1 VRILHFLGI
10 GRLPRRPM
18 VDATG
23 GTERVIIE
31 ISRIQKRR
39 GHEVTIAWMGDEAWE
54 GRWEGVRLLHL
65 EPYSLSR
72 WRFGR
77 QLRLANLIRFGRFDL
92 VHLHEYLRTS
102 FFESRPIVMQFH
114 NNPLDGLDAVAFR
127 KEAEPY
133 WAQVGRS
140 STQIAVSHFVKG
152 RLQSAHQEAGPSALP
167 ANIVTN
173 YSAVHSK
180 ALSPT
185 VMSGERARVR
195 QELGLKDSD
204 VLFLFAGALRPEK
217 GVDYLARAFARLANE
232 NDNAYLAIAGG
243 SRLWI
248 ESGWLWGKSLEITER
263 EVLDTLQPAMERK
276 RAFMLGIVSPA
287 NIGAY
292 YAAADV
298 FVLPSMFQE
307 TFGLVILEAFSAG
320 LPVIAFRSGGIPEL
334 VEDRKNGIL
343 VDQGDE
349 DGLFRSMRELMLDRD
364 LRVRFGAEG
373 EKTAARFSWETTVDR
388 LEAIYQDI
396 LKPRIV
402 SAHGR

>member
-1 VRILHFLGI
+1 MKILHYLGI
-10 GRLPRRPM
+10 GRLPRQPM

-23 GTERVIIE
+23 GTERVTLE
-31 ISRIQKRR
+31 LSKIQARR

-54 GRWEGVRLLHL
+54 GRWHGVRLLHL
-65 EPYSLSR
+65 KPYSVSR
-72 WRFGR
+72 RQFGH

-92 VHLHEYLRTS
+92 VHLHEHLRTNY
-102 FFESRPIVMQFH
+102 FRSRPIVMQFH
-114 NNPLDGLDAVAFR
+114 NNPLDGLDPAAFTR
-127 KEAEPY
+127 EAQPY

-140 STQIAVSHFVKG
+140 STQIAVSDFVKK
-152 RLQSAHQEAGPSALP
+152 RLQLAHQEAGPNALP

-180 ALSPT
+180 APCPQN
-185 VMSGERARVR
+185 MKADRARIR
-195 QELGLKDSD
+195 QELGLKDND

-217 GVDYLARAFARLANE
+217 GVDYLARAFTRLADKNE
-232 NDNAYLAIAGG
+232 NACLALAGG

-248 ESGWLWGKSLEITER
+248 ESGWLWGKSVEITEQQVAQILR
-263 EVLDTLQPAMERK
+263 SPMERK

-287 NIGAY
+287 NIGSY

-334 VEDRKNGIL
+334 VENRKNGIL

-349 DGLFRSMRELMLDRD
+349 EGLFKSMQELLLDHD
-364 LRVRFGAEG
+364 LRARLGAEG
-373 EKTAARFSWETTVDR
+373 EKTAARFCWEATVDR
-388 LEAIYQDI
+388 LEAIYEDV
-396 LKPRIV
+396 LNR
-402 SAHGR
+402 R